1 MESYEELNK
10 HEDYYFADLFTLER
24 YRQFARHLPSH
35 IKNVLDV
42 GCHVGRGGK
51 EMKSYLEDLVL
62 YGLDC
67 VQDFLDQIPA
77 NVYSH
82 KICVESTKD
91 ISLENSSLDAI
102 VAGEFI
108 EHLYPQDVDQTL
120 REFFR
125 LLKPGGNLL
134 LTTPNPNYLV
144 LKLTGK
150 SVIGGPHV
158 SEHYIN
164 NLRKQLK
171 EVGFNQIKFLG
182 SGKVS
187 RILGENFPLLM
198 MYGSYLA
205 IASKE

>member
-1 MESYEELNK
+1 MKTYEDLNK
-10 HEDYYFADLFTLER
+10 DQEFYLGDLFTLER
-24 YRQFARHLPSH
+24 YRQFARHLSNH
-35 IKNVLDV
+35 AKNVLDV
-42 GCHVGRGGK
+42 GCHIGRGGK
-51 EMKSYLEDLVL
+51 EIKSIRKDLTL

-67 VQDFLDQIPA
+67 VQDFLNQIPTD
-77 NVYSH
+77 VYSH
-82 KICVESTKD
+82 KIYVESTLN
-91 ISLENSSLDAI
+91 IPLENSSIDAI

-108 EHLYPQDVDQTL
+108 EHLYPHDVDKTL

-125 LLKPGGNLL
+125 LLKPGGSVL

-150 SVIGGPHV
+150 GVIGGPHV
-158 SEHYIN
+158 SEHYIS
-164 NLRKQLK
+164 NLTKQLK
-171 EVGFNQIKFLG
+171 EIGFSQVKFLG